1 MNYGLSERKIKQMSD
16 AYAFR
21 RGKKYVAARKVTLH
35 NYRMGDEL
43 IEASVDG
50 EERFTVTV
58 RVKAHGV
65 DAGCNCPSLAM
76 DTSFCGHI
84 VAVLLAM
91 HHVQAHGTPTPL
103 SPQIRPFSAIQV
115 DDAGAR
121 NYLRSLTPDRRVAIH
136 FELTGPVVTLNRLT
150 DKQQHQLSLPY
161 FDRLLRQTEYL
172 QRVADVS
179 FSPDLQERIVS
190 GTPIVK
196 LHLDRTAQEVEV
208 RVSFDY
214 QGIQLNPLD
223 ETIYAGRD
231 QVTEQSVL
239 RYLREFQ
246 ATPSN
251 SHYVITSD
259 AAQYAFLRS
268 LLDER
273 VALGQLELF
282 ATQAIRTTL
291 PKGPFH
297 PRIEVDVTDRLDW
310 LVFNFSMDGIPEDE
324 LKRVLKSLVLQ
335 KRYHRLKSGQFVSLE
350 ARAFQQLQRV
360 LAQME
365 ASERD
370 LRDGRLVLPAV
381 RNMKHL
387 IGASIL
393 HLHADLLEKWIELKS
408 GQGFRLNLPN
418 SLESRLY
425 PYQRTGIQF
434 LKNLDAQGCHGIL
447 ADEMGLGKTIQAIGY
462 IATISDSRALIVAPA
477 SLLRNWEAELKR
489 FLPGRPVHVVTGSQT
504 SRLSEL
510 EYLVENTVTIVS
522 YTMLRTDVRRHPVY
536 DVVFFDEAQHLKNPQ
551 SQTVS
556 QLRHLQAKRR
566 FALTGTPLENRPRDI
581 WSIFHVL
588 FPELLPDLATFE
600 KWSFDDM
607 QQFIQPF
614 LLRREKIDVLQD
626 LPKKQIEHH
635 YVELG
640 PNQKRLYASYL
651 AKLQLETLQHLD
663 ETKREDRL
671 KLLAG
676 LTRLRQICNDPGLFV
691 EGYTGEATKRT
702 RLLSLIA
709 EKRAAGKR
717 ILIFSQYT
725 QMLERIRSDL
735 AQRHLPHFLLTGET
749 PLEERVALCDRFNDG
764 EVDLF
769 LISLKA
775 GGTGLNLATADTVIL
790 FDSWWNP
797 AVEQQAADRA
807 HRLGQQSDVTVIK
820 LLTRGTIEEKMTE
833 LQDRKAKMVDAVL
846 TAPDSDALTVKELVH
861 LVETKEEQR

>member
-1 MNYGLSERKIKQMSD
+1 
-16 AYAFR
+16 
-21 RGKKYVAARKVTLH
+21 
-35 NYRMGDEL
+35 
-43 IEASVDG
+43 
-50 EERFTVTV
+50 
-58 RVKAHGV
+58 
-65 DAGCNCPSLAM
+65 
-76 DTSFCGHI
+76 
-84 VAVLLAM
+84 
-91 HHVQAHGTPTPL
+91 
-103 SPQIRPFSAIQV
+103 
-115 DDAGAR
+115 
-121 NYLRSLTPDRRVAIH
+121 
-136 FELTGPVVTLNRLT
+136 
-150 DKQQHQLSLPY
+150 
-161 FDRLLRQTEYL
+161 
-172 QRVADVS
+172 
-179 FSPDLQERIVS
+179 
-190 GTPIVK
+190 
-196 LHLDRTAQEVEV
+196 V

-239 RYLREFQ
+239 RFLREFQ
-246 ATPSN
+246 ATPRDMR
-251 SHYVITSD
+251 YIITSD

-310 LVFNFSMDGIPEDE
+310 LVFNFTMDGIPEDE

-350 ARAFQQLQRV
+350 TRAFQQLQRILV
-360 LAQME
+360 QME

-370 LRDGRLVLPAV
+370 LRDGRIVLPAV

-387 IGASIL
+387 NGASVL
-393 HLHADLLEKWIELKS
+393 HLHADLLEKWLELKS
-408 GQGFRLNLPN
+408 GQGFQLDLPN

-434 LKNLDAQGCHGIL
+434 LKNLDALGCHGIL

-462 IATISDSRALIVAPA
+462 VATIPDRRALIVAPA

-489 FLPGRPVHVVTGSQT
+489 FLPGRPVHVVTGFQT
-504 SRLSEL
+504 SRLREL
-510 EYLVENTVTIVS
+510 EHLPEDTVTIVS
-522 YTMLRTDVRRHPVY
+522 YTTLRTDVRRHPVY

-588 FPELLPDLATFE
+588 FPELLPDLMTFE

-607 QQFIQPF
+607 QRFIQPF
-614 LLRREKIDVLQD
+614 LLRREKQDVLQD

-749 PLEERVALCDRFNDG
+749 P
-764 EVDLF
+764 
-769 LISLKA
+769 
-775 GGTGLNLATADTVIL
+775 
-790 FDSWWNP
+790 
-797 AVEQQAADRA
+797 
-807 HRLGQQSDVTVIK
+807 
-820 LLTRGTIEEKMTE
+820 
-833 LQDRKAKMVDAVL
+833 
-846 TAPDSDALTVKELVH
+846 
-861 LVETKEEQR
+861 

>member
-1 MNYGLSERKIKQMSD
+1 M
-16 AYAFR
+16 
-21 RGKKYVAARKVTLH
+21 
-35 NYRMGDEL
+35 
-43 IEASVDG
+43 
-50 EERFTVTV
+50 
-58 RVKAHGV
+58 
-65 DAGCNCPSLAM
+65 
-76 DTSFCGHI
+76 
-84 VAVLLAM
+84 
-91 HHVQAHGTPTPL
+91 
-103 SPQIRPFSAIQV
+103 
-115 DDAGAR
+115 
-121 NYLRSLTPDRRVAIH
+121 
-136 FELTGPVVTLNRLT
+136 
-150 DKQQHQLSLPY
+150 
-161 FDRLLRQTEYL
+161 
-172 QRVADVS
+172 
-179 FSPDLQERIVS
+179 
-190 GTPIVK
+190 
-196 LHLDRTAQEVEV
+196 
-208 RVSFDY
+208 
-214 QGIQLNPLD
+214 
-223 ETIYAGRD
+223 
-231 QVTEQSVL
+231 
-239 RYLREFQ
+239 
-246 ATPSN
+246 
-251 SHYVITSD
+251 
-259 AAQYAFLRS
+259 
-268 LLDER
+268 
-273 VALGQLELF
+273 
-282 ATQAIRTTL
+282 
-291 PKGPFH
+291 
-297 PRIEVDVTDRLDW
+297 
-310 LVFNFSMDGIPEDE
+310 
-324 LKRVLKSLVLQ
+324 
-335 KRYHRLKSGQFVSLE
+335 
-350 ARAFQQLQRV
+350 
-360 LAQME
+360 
-365 ASERD
+365 
-370 LRDGRLVLPAV
+370 
-381 RNMKHL
+381 
-387 IGASIL
+387 
-393 HLHADLLEKWIELKS
+393 
-408 GQGFRLNLPN
+408 
-418 SLESRLY
+418 
-425 PYQRTGIQF
+425 
-434 LKNLDAQGCHGIL
+434 
-447 ADEMGLGKTIQAIGY
+447 
-462 IATISDSRALIVAPA
+462 
-477 SLLRNWEAELKR
+477 
-489 FLPGRPVHVVTGSQT
+489 
-504 SRLSEL
+504 
-510 EYLVENTVTIVS
+510 
-522 YTMLRTDVRRHPVY
+522 
-536 DVVFFDEAQHLKNPQ
+536 
-551 SQTVS
+551 
-556 QLRHLQAKRR
+556 
-566 FALTGTPLENRPRDI
+566 TGTPLENRPRDI

-614 LLRREKIDVLQD
+614 LLRREKKDVLQD